1 MMIHP
6 NAMKAAAVGLAAAL
20 LLTAC
25 GRDSAGPKNSAPAD
39 AIASGPA
46 SGTITLWAQ
55 GSEGEAL
62 PALLKE
68 FEAENPGVKVNVTA
82 IPWDAALSKYQTAI
96 AGGTTPDV
104 AQMGTT
110 WMGDFA
116 NSFDA
121 TPKEIESGDF
131 FPGSVKSTEVEG
143 TTYGVPWYVDTR
155 VVYYRSDLAEK
166 AGITKAPETWDD
178 FKALAKGLQEKAGA
192 KYGVQLPAGVAGSYL
207 DTLPFQWSNGAKLMN
222 DDGTKWTLDTPEAAA
237 ALKYYAS
244 FFADGL
250 ASKAVST
257 GTTAEASFVDGSA
270 PMMMSG
276 PWHVGLLNKAGG
288 PGFEDKYKVAPMPKE
303 KTSTSFVGGSN
314 MVVFK
319 KSKNRDASWKLLQWL
334 SKPEVQ
340 LKWYKAT
347 GDLPS
352 QQSAWKDPSLADDS
366 KLSVF
371 GDQLKS
377 TNNPPAVS
385 TWTQVAAAADSE
397 IEQIVKAGKDPAE
410 ALKSLQHAADSIG
423 TGK

>member
-1 MMIHP
+1 MIHP
-6 NAMKAAAVGLAAAL
+6 NAKKVAALGLAAAL

-25 GRDSAGPKNSAPAD
+25 GRGSAGSAASSPA
-39 AIASGPA
+39 APIASGAA

-116 NSFDA
+116 GSFDP
-121 TPKEIESGDF
+121 TPKEINASDF
-131 FPGSVKSTEVEG
+131 FPGSVKSTQVGG
-143 TTYGVPWYVDTR
+143 TSYGVPWYVDTR
-155 VVYYRSDLAEK
+155 VVYYRSDLAAK
-166 AGITKAPETWDD
+166 AGITKAPETWAD
-178 FKALAKGLQEKAGA
+178 FKALAKGLQDKAGA
-192 KYGVQLPAGVAGSYL
+192 KFGVQLPTGGADSFQA
-207 DTLPFQWSNGAKLMN
+207 TLPFQWSNGAKLMN
-222 DDGTKWTLDTPEAAA
+222 EDGTKWTLDTPEAVE
-237 ALKYYAS
+237 ALKYYSS
-244 FFADGL
+244 FFADGI

-257 GTTAEASFVDGSA
+257 GTTAEAAFVDGSA
-270 PMMMSG
+270 PMMISG

-288 PGFEDKYKVAPMPKE
+288 PGFADKYKVAPMPKE
-303 KTSTSFVGGSN
+303 KSATSFVGGSN

-334 SKPEVQ
+334 SKPEIQ

-352 QQSAWKDPSLADDS
+352 QQGAWQDPTLSGDS

-371 GDQLKS
+371 GDQLKT
-377 TNNPPAVS
+377 TNNPPAVPS
-385 TWTQVAAAADSE
+385 WTQVAAAADTE

-410 ALKSLQHAADSIG
+410 ALKSLQQTADSIG

>member
-1 MMIHP
+1 MIHP
-6 NAMKAAAVGLAAAL
+6 NALKAAAVGLAATL

-25 GRDSAGPKNSAPAD
+25 GRDSTGSSAASSAQP
-39 AIASGPA
+39 IASGAA

-68 FEAENPGVKVNVTA
+68 FESENPGVKVNVTA

-116 NSFDA
+116 DSFDP
-121 TPKEIESGDF
+121 TPKEIDAGSF

-143 TTYGVPWYVDTR
+143 TAYGVPWYVDTR

-178 FKALAKGLQEKAGA
+178 FKALAKGLQDKAGA
-192 KYGVQLPAGVAGSYL
+192 KFGVQLPTGGADSYQA
-207 DTLPFQWSNGAKLMN
+207 TLPFQWSNGAKLMN
-222 DDGTKWTLDTPEAAA
+222 DDGTKWTLDTPEAAE
-237 ALKYYAS
+237 ALKYYSS
-244 FFADGL
+244 FFADGI

-270 PMMMSG
+270 PMMISG

-288 PGFEDKYKVAPMPKE
+288 EGFEGKYKVAPMPKE

-319 KSKNRDASWKLLQWL
+319 KSKNRDASWKLVQWL
-334 SKPEVQ
+334 SKPETQ

-352 QQSAWKDPSLADDS
+352 QQSAWQDPSLSEDS

-371 GDQLKS
+371 GDQLKT
-377 TNNPPAVS
+377 TNNPPAVPN
-385 TWTQVAAAADSE
+385 WTQVAAAADSE

-410 ALKSLQHAADSIG
+410 ALKSLQQTADSIG

>member
-1 MMIHP
+1 MIHP
-6 NAMKAAAVGLAAAL
+6 NAKKAAAVGLAAAL

-25 GRDSAGPKNSAPAD
+25 GRDTAGSTAASSSEP
-39 AIASGPA
+39 IASGPA

-116 NSFDA
+116 GSFDA
-121 TPKEIESGDF
+121 TPKEIDASDF

-143 TTYGVPWYVDTR
+143 TAYGVPWYVDTR

-178 FKALAKGLQEKAGA
+178 FKALAAGLQDKAGA
-192 KYGVQLPAGVAGSYL
+192 KFGVQLPTGGADSYQA
-207 DTLPFQWSNGAKLMN
+207 TLPFQWSNGAKLMN
-222 DDGTKWTLDTPEAAA
+222 DDGTKWTLDTPEAAE
-237 ALKYYAS
+237 ALKYYSS
-244 FFADGL
+244 FFADGI

-270 PMMMSG
+270 PMMISG

-288 PGFEDKYKVAPMPKE
+288 EGFADKYKVAPMPKE
-303 KTSTSFVGGSN
+303 KSSTSFVGGSN

-340 LKWYKAT
+340 LKWYQAT

-352 QQSAWKDPSLADDS
+352 QQSAWQDPSLSADS

-371 GDQLKS
+371 GDQLK
-377 TNNPPAVS
+377 TANNPPAVPA
-385 TWTQVAAAADSE
+385 WTQVAAAADSE

-410 ALKSLQHAADSIG
+410 ALKSLQQTADSIG

>member
-1 MMIHP
+1 MIHP
-6 NAMKAAAVGLAAAL
+6 NAKKAAAVGLAAAL

-25 GRDSAGPKNSAPAD
+25 GRDTAGSSPASSSEP
-39 AIASGPA
+39 IASGPA

-116 NSFDA
+116 DSFDA
-121 TPKEIESGDF
+121 TPKEIDASDF

-143 TTYGVPWYVDTR
+143 TAYGVPWYVDTR

-178 FKALAKGLQEKAGA
+178 FKALAAGLQDKAGA
-192 KYGVQLPAGVAGSYL
+192 KFGVQLPTGGADSYQA
-207 DTLPFQWSNGAKLMN
+207 TLPFQWSNGAKLMN
-222 DDGTKWTLDTPEAAA
+222 DDGTKWTLDTPEAAE
-237 ALKYYAS
+237 ALKYYSS
-244 FFADGL
+244 FFADGI

-270 PMMMSG
+270 PMMISG

-288 PGFEDKYKVAPMPKE
+288 EGFADKYKVAPMPKE
-303 KTSTSFVGGSN
+303 KSSTSFVGGSN

-340 LKWYKAT
+340 LKWYQAT

-352 QQSAWKDPSLADDS
+352 QQSAWQDPSLAEDS

-371 GDQLKS
+371 GDQLK
-377 TNNPPAVS
+377 TANNPPAVPA
-385 TWTQVAAAADSE
+385 WTQVAAAADSE

-410 ALKSLQHAADSIG
+410 ALKSLQQTADSIG

>member
-1 MMIHP
+1 MIHP
-6 NAMKAAAVGLAAAL
+6 NAKKAAAVGIAAAL

-25 GRDSAGPKNSAPAD
+25 GRDSAGPAASSPAE

-68 FEAENPGVKVNVTA
+68 FESENPGVKVNVTA

-116 NSFDA
+116 DSFDA
-121 TPKEIESGDF
+121 TPKEIDASDF

-178 FKALAKGLQEKAGA
+178 FKTLATALKEKAGA

-222 DDGTKWTLDTPEAAA
+222 DDGTKWTLDTPEAAE

-314 MVVFK
+314 LVVFK
-319 KSKNRDASWKLLQWL
+319 KSENRDSSWKLLQWL

-352 QQSAWKDPSLADDS
+352 QQSAWKDPSLADDN

-371 GDQLKS
+371 GEQLKT

-410 ALKSLQHAADSIG
+410 ALKSLQQAADSIG

>member
-1 MMIHP
+1 MIHP
-6 NAMKAAAVGLAAAL
+6 NAKKAAAVGLAAAL

-25 GRDSAGPKNSAPAD
+25 GRDSSGTTDAAPAKD
-39 AIASGPA
+39 IASGPA

-55 GSEGEAL
+55 GAEGEAL

-116 NSFDA
+116 DSFDA
-121 TPKEIESGDF
+121 TPKEIQSGDF

-222 DDGTKWTLDTPEAAA
+222 DDGTKWTLDTPEAVE
-237 ALKYYAS
+237 ALKYYSS

-270 PMMMSG
+270 PMMISG

-288 PGFEDKYKVAPMPKE
+288 EGFEGKYKVAPMPKE

-319 KSKNRDASWKLLQWL
+319 KSENRDSSWKLLQWL

-340 LKWYKAT
+340 LKWYEAT

-352 QQSAWKDPSLADDS
+352 QQSAWKDPSLASDS

-377 TNNPPAVS
+377 TNNPPAVT

-410 ALKSLQHAADSIG
+410 ALKSLQQTADSIG

>member
-1 MMIHP
+1 MIHP
-6 NAMKAAAVGLAAAL
+6 NAKKAAAVGIAAAL

-25 GRDSAGPKNSAPAD
+25 GRDSSGTTDAAPAK

-55 GSEGEAL
+55 GAEGEAL

-68 FEAENPGVKVNVTA
+68 FEAENPGVQVNVTA

-116 NSFDA
+116 DSFDA
-121 TPKEIESGDF
+121 TPKEIQSGDF

-222 DDGTKWTLDTPEAAA
+222 DDGTKWTLDTPESVE
-237 ALKYYAS
+237 ALKYFSS

-270 PMMMSG
+270 PMMISG

-288 PGFEDKYKVAPMPKE
+288 EGFEDKYKVAPMPKE

-319 KSKNRDASWKLLQWL
+319 KSENRDSSWKLLQWL

-340 LKWYKAT
+340 LKWYEAT

-352 QQSAWKDPSLADDS
+352 QQSAWKDPSLASDS

-377 TNNPPAVS
+377 TNNPPAVT

-410 ALKSLQHAADSIG
+410 ALKSLQQTADSIG

>member
-1 MMIHP
+1 MIHP
-6 NAMKAAAVGLAAAL
+6 NATKAAAVGLAAAL

-25 GRDSAGPKNSAPAD
+25 GRDTASSPSEASAASIP
-39 AIASGPA
+39 SGPA
-46 SGTITLWAQ
+46 TGTITLWAQ

-62 PALLKE
+62 PELLKE
-68 FEAENPGVKVNVTA
+68 FESENPGVKVNVTA

-110 WMGDFA
+110 WMGDFSDA
-116 NSFDA
+116 FDA
-121 TPKEIESGDF
+121 TPKDIDSSKF
-131 FPGSVKSTEVEG
+131 FPGSVKSTDVEG
-143 TTYGVPWYVDTR
+143 TSYGVPWYVDTR

-178 FKALAKGLQEKAGA
+178 FKELAKGLQEKAGA
-192 KYGVQLPAGVAGSYL
+192 KFGIQLPTGGADSYQA
-207 DTLPFQWSNGAKLMN
+207 TLPFQWSNGAKLLN
-222 DDGTKWTLDTPEAAA
+222 DDGTKWTLDTPEAAE
-237 ALKYYAS
+237 ALKFYSS
-244 FFADGL
+244 FFADGI

-270 PMMMSG
+270 PMMISG

-288 PGFEDKYKVAPMPKE
+288 EGFADKYKVAPMPKA

-352 QQSAWKDPSLADDS
+352 LQGAWEDPSLSGDS

-371 GDQLKS
+371 GEQLKT
-377 TNNPPAVS
+377 TNNPPAVPA
-385 TWTQVAAAADSE
+385 WTQVAAAADSE
-397 IEQIVKAGKDPAE
+397 IEQIAKAGKDPLE
-410 ALKSLQHAADSIG
+410 ALKSLQQTADSIG

>member
-1 MMIHP
+1 MIHP
-6 NAMKAAAVGLAAAL
+6 NAKKAAAVGLATAL
-20 LLTAC
+20 LLTGC
-25 GRDSAGPKNSAPAD
+25 GRDSAGSPAASSAKP
-39 AIASGPA
+39 IASGPA

-116 NSFDA
+116 SSFDA
-121 TPKEIESGDF
+121 TPQEIDASDF

-222 DDGTKWTLDTPEAAA
+222 DDGTKWTLDTPEAAE
-237 ALKYYAS
+237 ALKYYSS

-270 PMMMSG
+270 PMMISG

-288 PGFEDKYKVAPMPKE
+288 EGFEDKYKVAPMPKE
-303 KTSTSFVGGSN
+303 TTSTSFVGGSN

-319 KSKNRDASWKLLQWL
+319 KSENRDASWKLLQWL

-352 QQSAWKDPSLADDS
+352 QQSAWKDQSLASDS

-371 GDQLKS
+371 GDQLKN

-410 ALKSLQHAADSIG
+410 ALKSLQQAADSIG

>member
-1 MMIHP
+1 MIHP
-6 NAMKAAAVGLAAAL
+6 NAKKAAAVGLAAAL

-25 GRDSAGPKNSAPAD
+25 GRESAGSSASSSAGP
-39 AIASGPA
+39 IASGPI

-68 FEAENPGVKVNVTA
+68 FESENPGVKVNVTA

-116 NSFDA
+116 DSFDA
-121 TPKEIESGDF
+121 TPKEIDASDF

-192 KYGVQLPAGVAGSYL
+192 KFGVQLLTGGAGAFQA
-207 DTLPFQWSNGAKLMN
+207 TLPFQWSNGAKLMN
-222 DDGTKWTLDTPEAAA
+222 EDGTKWTLDTPEAAQ
-237 ALKYYAS
+237 ALKYYSS
-244 FFADGL
+244 FFTDGI

-270 PMMMSG
+270 PMMISG

-288 PGFEDKYKVAPMPKE
+288 DGFADKYKVAPMPKE
-303 KTSTSFVGGSN
+303 KSSTSFVGGSN

-340 LKWYKAT
+340 LKWYQAT

-352 QQSAWKDPSLADDS
+352 QQSAWKDPSLAGDS

-371 GDQLKS
+371 GYQLK
-377 TNNPPAVS
+377 TTDNPPAIPA
-385 TWTQVAAAADSE
+385 WTQVAAAADSE

-410 ALKSLQHAADSIG
+410 ALKSLQQAADSIG

>member
-1 MMIHP
+1 MMIRP
-6 NAMKAAAVGLAAAL
+6 NATKAAAIGLAAAL
-20 LLTAC
+20 LMTGC
-25 GRDSAGPKNSAPAD
+25 GRDTAGSSPASSAKP
-39 AIASGPA
+39 IASGQA

-121 TPKEIESGDF
+121 TPKEIDASDF

-222 DDGTKWTLDTPEAAA
+222 DDGTKWTLDTPEAAE
-237 ALKYYAS
+237 ALKYYSS

-270 PMMMSG
+270 PMMISG

-288 PGFEDKYKVAPMPKE
+288 AGFEDKYKVAPMPKA

-319 KSKNRDASWKLLQWL
+319 KSENRDSSWKLLQWL

-352 QQSAWKDPSLADDS
+352 QQGAWKDQSLAGDS

-371 GDQLKS
+371 GDQLKT

-410 ALKSLQHAADSIG
+410 ALKSLQQAADSIG

>member
-6 NAMKAAAVGLAAAL
+6 NATKAAAVGLAAAL

-25 GRDSAGPKNSAPAD
+25 GRDSAAPAGD
-39 AIASGPA
+39 ASAAPIASGPA
-46 SGTITLWAQ
+46 TGTITLWAQ

-110 WMGDFA
+110 WMGDFSE
-116 NSFDA
+116 SFDA
-121 TPKEIESGDF
+121 TPSEIDASTF
-131 FPGSVKSTEVEG
+131 FPGSVKSTEVQG
-143 TTYGVPWYVDTR
+143 TSYGVPWYVDTR

-166 AGITKAPETWDD
+166 AGITEAPETWDD
-178 FKALAKGLQEKAGA
+178 FKAMAKGLQEKAGA
-192 KYGVQLPAGVAGSYL
+192 KYGIQLPTGVAGSYM

-222 DDGTKWTLDTPEAAA
+222 DDGTKWTLDTPEAAD
-237 ALKYYAS
+237 ALKFYS
-244 FFADGL
+244 GFFSEGI
-250 ASKAVST
+250 ASKAAST
-257 GTTAEASFVDGSA
+257 GTTAEAAFVDGSA
-270 PMMMSG
+270 PMMISG

-288 PGFEDKYKVAPMPKE
+288 EGFADKYKVALMPKA

-352 QQSAWKDPSLADDS
+352 HESAWNDPSLSGDS

-371 GDQLKS
+371 GQQLKT
-377 TNNPPAVS
+377 TNNPPSVQ
-385 TWTQVAAAADSE
+385 TWTQVAAAADTE
-397 IEQIVKAGKDPAE
+397 IEQIVKAGKDPEE
-410 ALKSLQHAADSIG
+410 ALKSLQQTAESIG